1 MSPRRVWAGIVLI
14 GLVLGMATGCRA
26 SLPERVR
33 VVFLDVGQ
41 GDSTVIETPGG
52 QVVVIDGG
60 GIPATHE
67 RDGGDPGHRVLIPY
81 LRHRG
86 ISRIDLLIA
95 THPDEDHVQ
104 GLAALASHMPIAH
117 AFLGGRFTDG
127 AAGRLRRTLNQRRI
141 PVGLLRR
148 GQTIT
153 LDHGTKLDVLHPGE
167 LPVPHSRSPD
177 NDHGIVLRL
186 RAGTANALLTGDIE
200 DAAEKQLLDSNVAMG
215 AQLLKVAHHGS
226 RGSTSERWIGRVRPR
241 WAVISSGRKN
251 RYGHPA
257 PEVLHRLNRFG
268 TTIFRTDTHGAIVAE
283 PIGPGWSFR
292 IGRDER
298 PVSATQSR
306 IERR

>member
-1 MSPRRVWAGIVLI
+1 MNCRRAGIGIVAYLVVI
-14 GLVLGMATGCRA
+14 GMLTGCRA

-41 GDSTVIETPGG
+41 GDSTVIETPDGK
-52 QVVVIDGG
+52 VVVVDGG

-67 RDGGDPGHRVLIPY
+67 RDGADPGHRVLIPY

-86 ISRIDLLIA
+86 ISRIDVLIA

-104 GLAALASHMPIAH
+104 GLAALASHFPINH
-117 AFLGGRFTDG
+117 AFLGGRFLDG
-127 AAGRLRRTLNQRRI
+127 AAGRLRRTLTKRRI
-141 PVGLLRR
+141 PVGSLRR
-148 GQTIT
+148 GQTIV
-153 LDHGTKLDVLHPGE
+153 LERDIRLDVLHPGE
-167 LPVPHSRSPD
+167 SSVPRSRSPD

-186 RAGTANALLTGDIE
+186 QAGASSALLTGDIE
-200 DAAEKQLLDSNVAMG
+200 DAAEKQLLDSNVRVD

-226 RGSTSERWIGRVRPR
+226 RGSTGERWIARVRPR

-268 TTIFRTDTHGAIVAE
+268 ATVFRTDTSGAIVAE
-283 PIGPGWSFR
+283 STGSGWSFR
-292 IGRDER
+292 VRRNARAVSEAEPRDEPR
-298 PVSATQSR
+298 
-306 IERR
+306 